1 MLKDVEGKDLV
12 EGRVSERKMVCVA
25 YNIGVPKDLVLK
37 LDAVRVTLGCSSCSN
52 IQNEVAPLPEDLL
65 KFRSDRVAGVLG
77 HDFHF
82 SVHKNRDAL
91 IDAKL
96 GLALATLDERRSW
109 LEVRTTSRT
118 GEDRSQTL
126 RNCR

>member
-1 MLKDVEGKDLV
+1 
-12 EGRVSERKMVCVA
+12 
-25 YNIGVPKDLVLK
+25 VPKDLVLK

-65 KFRSDRVAGVLG
+65 KFRPDRVAGVLG

-82 SVHKNRDAL
+82 FVHKNRDAL

-96 GLALATLDERRSW
+96 GSTLATLDGRGAW
-109 LEVRTTSRT
+109 L
-118 GEDRSQTL
+118 
-126 RNCR
+126 